1 MWNCG
6 PGVSEGIPIP
16 PCSWGTWWSSDGF
29 GGVFPPFYTGPCV
42 PWRHGTWVIMVNK
55 SISNGLMTIP
65 FYRKTTYV
73 STMARISSCWLLV
86 IYSMSVI
93 SSTIP
98 LNPQCLML
106 NLSYPLSLLSIR
118 IYHLYP
124 ITFPWMSLS
133 NNTTYIL
140 TMANRS
146 LNIPL
151 NSHFNM
157 LTFHDVPL
165 W

>member
-1 MWNCG
+1 MQRTALSGDGKSPRRLRWSYTAHRVYHLV
-6 PGVSEGIPIP
+6 VS
-16 PCSWGTWWSSDGF
+16 F
-29 GGVFPPFYTGPCV
+29 FPE
-42 PWRHGTWVIMVNK
+42 K
-55 SISNGLMTIP
+55 LGLNIIP
-65 FYRKTTYV
+65 FLVKMGKWKIFETFWIK
-73 STMARISSCWLLV
+73 ALLV

-157 LTFHDVPL
+157 LTFHDVPSGKHTKTIEHHHFE
-165 W
+165 